1 MAEPQSPMRALGA
14 VGSVGLAFVIAIV
27 LGWWFGATL
36 DRWLGTSPW
45 FTFIF
50 FVLGV
55 VAGGLN
61 VFRTV
66 TALDGRQGSDGRRD

>member
-1 MAEPQSPMRALGA
+1 MRALGT

-27 LGWWFGATL
+27 MGWWSGATL
-36 DRWLGTSPW
+36 DRWFGTTPW

-66 TALDGRQGSDGRRD
+66 NALNGRQGSDGRRA